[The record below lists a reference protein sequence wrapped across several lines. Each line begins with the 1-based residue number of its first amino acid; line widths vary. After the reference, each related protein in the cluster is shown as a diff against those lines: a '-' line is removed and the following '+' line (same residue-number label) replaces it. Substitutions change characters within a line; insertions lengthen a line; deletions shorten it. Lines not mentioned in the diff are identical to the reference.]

1 MRRQNSTRWARLFLV
16 SVVAALVLTVAC
28 SGGPKEPASKSEAAT
43 ATTPAASKSE
53 TGGGTGAISA
63 EAMKEAANIF
73 DTRCMPCHGAKGA
86 GDGPASKGLTPPP
99 RNFQDSEWQKSVTD
113 EHIEKIIKYGGAAVG
128 KSPMMPANPD
138 LSAKDEVVKALRVH
152 IRELSNS

>member
-1 MRRQNSTRWARLFLV
+1 MH
-16 SVVAALVLTVAC
+16 AL
-28 SGGPKEPASKSEAAT
+28 AT
-43 ATTPAASKSE
+43 ARRAPETDFRLQGPDAS
-53 TGGGTGAISA
+53 A
-63 EAMKEAANIF
+63 
-73 DTRCMPCHGAKGA
+73 
-86 GDGPASKGLTPPP
+86 

-138 LSAKDEVVKALRVH
+138 LSAKDEVAKALRVH